1 MRTLPPPLTISD
13 DAAAHFKALCGPAP
27 VILISINKKGCAG
40 GEYQFEAF
48 NLADM
53 TAAHESVTHNGVTI
67 VFQKLQLL
75 QLIGSQIVLTKN
87 AFETRIDLQNPQ
99 EISRC
104 GCGESVQLAGIN
116 AQAGTTAPCGASK
129 PA

>member
-13 DAAAHFKALCGPAP
+13 EAAAHFKALCGPEP
-27 VILISINKKGCAG
+27 LIFISINKKGCAG
-40 GEYQFEAF
+40 GEYQFDAF
-48 NLADM
+48 DRARM
-53 TAAHESVTHNGVTI
+53 TAAHESATHNGVTI

-75 QLIGSQIVLTKN
+75 QLMGSRIVLTTN

-104 GCGESVQLAGIN
+104 GCGESVQLAGVN
-116 AQAGTTAPCGASK
+116 AQAGPTAPCGAPK
-129 PA
+129 PS